1 MRGKLTP
8 HATIHSHAGITPADA
23 GKTRL
28 NRRLLFILKDHPRG
42 CGENPA
48 WSWAQAVRAGSPP
61 RMRGKLDS
69 IVFVPCDSRITPAD
83 AGKTHLVGINQSHPR
98 DHPRGCGENGI
109 SVPSVKTITGSPPR
123 MRGKLAMLMLCALRP
138 GITPAD
144 AGKTCKLWRKPLL
157 CRDHPRGC
165 GENTV
170 LRRQASRVRGSP
182 PRMRGKLHGP
192 RRHGE
197 NRGITPADAG
207 KTRTR
212 PNPNN
217 VRQDHPRGCGENAM
231 GQGILA
237 LALGSPPRMRGKPSV
252 IDVF

>member
-98 DHPRGCGENGI
+98 DHPRGCGENLQI
-109 SVPSVKTITGSPPR
+109 VAQAALMPGSPPR
-123 MRGKLAMLMLCALRP
+123 MRGKHRLATAGLQSTR
-138 GITPAD
+138 ITPAD
-144 AGKTCKLWRKPLL
+144 AGKTTRAATAWRKP
-157 CRDHPRGC
+157 RDHPRGC
-165 GENTV
+165 GENAHSPKSEQ
-170 LRRQASRVRGSP
+170 RAPGSP
-182 PRMRGKLHGP
+182 PRMRGKRNGT
-192 RRHGE
+192 RYISACAR
-197 NRGITPADAG
+197 ITPADAG
-207 KTRTR
+207 KTLR
-212 PNPNN
+212 
-217 VRQDHPRGCGENAM
+217 D
-231 GQGILA
+231 
-237 LALGSPPRMRGKPSV
+237 
-252 IDVF
+252 